1 MEHQDLR
8 MASTTAVSQ
17 RTIYG
22 PYLSPLTSSYLVGQR
37 APSGVPDQGELLIY
51 CQRMNQ
57 SWTSTS
63 VEACM
68 LLIYFSVVASHFSLG
83 ARLAG

>member
-17 RTIYG
+17 RTLHG
-22 PYLSPLTSSYLVGQR
+22 PYLYPLTSSYLVGQR

-51 CQRMNQ
+51 C
-57 SWTSTS
+57 
-63 VEACM
+63 
-68 LLIYFSVVASHFSLG
+68 
-83 ARLAG
+83 